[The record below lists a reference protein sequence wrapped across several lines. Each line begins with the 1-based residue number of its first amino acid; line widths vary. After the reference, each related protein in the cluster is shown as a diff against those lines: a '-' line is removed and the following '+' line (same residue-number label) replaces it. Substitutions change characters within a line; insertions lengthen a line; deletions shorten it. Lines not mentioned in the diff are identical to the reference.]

1 MFERF
6 RRSRGSD
13 RVPRGYDTATEPGV
27 DREPAAGP
35 DPGLSREQT
44 VQSERAGSRATGR
57 LVAPETLDSLR
68 ARQRAS
74 FGGLAWGSAFFG
86 WLTAAGLTAILAGI
100 LAAAGL
106 ALGLTDAGGDEV
118 RGVTSLDEET
128 GASNETI
135 GLGGGILLLAVLA
148 LAYYAGGYVAGRMAR
163 FDGARQGVGVW
174 LWGILVAILIALIAL
189 IGGSEYNV
197 LDQLNLPRIP
207 IDQGD
212 LTTGGAIALVAGL
225 LVTLLAAMLGG
236 KAGERYHRRVDRTAL
251 EDQPAM
257 A

>member
-6 RRSRGSD
+6 RRSRSD

-27 DREPAAGP
+27 DREPAAGGE
-35 DPGLSREQT
+35 PGLSRERT
-44 VQSERAGSRATGR
+44 GELDRTGERGR
-57 LVAPETLDSLR
+57 GGLVAPETLQALR
-68 ARQRAS
+68 TRQRAS

-100 LAAAGL
+100 LAAAGV

-174 LWGILVAILIALIAL
+174 LWGIIAAVVIALIAL

-212 LTTGGAIALVAGL
+212 LTTGGAIALAVAL

-251 EDQPAM
+251 EDRPAM